1 MLKETNIAFITFEGG
16 EGTGKTTL
24 IERLMV
30 DLEIS
35 GYKAIKTRE
44 PGGSKISEQI
54 RNVILSVNN
63 VEMDYMT
70 EALLYAASRRQHLEE
85 VIKPNLKKGNIVICD
100 RYVDS
105 SLAYQGYARGLG
117 IERVYKINDYAIDG
131 FYPDLTIYIDV
142 APEIGLGRIKKN
154 NRDMDRLDRE
164 QISFH
169 EKVRE
174 GYLEVSKMFP
184 DRIKVVDGND
194 TLDNIYEKIKKIV
207 FDSIKEE

>member
-54 RNVILSVNN
+54 RNIILSVNN

-117 IERVYKINDYAIDG
+117 IEKVYKINDYAIDG